1 MKDVHGKFT
10 IELTDDMSLS
20 IREDKADKDTK
31 FLVYYEKKSSYQN
44 AKDRKKSLELWS
56 YEKIKKLVESL
67 NPELQD
73 ISYIWQFNL
82 SSIN

>member
-1 MKDVHGKFT
+1 MKDIQGKFS

-20 IREDKADKDTK
+20 IQEEKTDMDTK
-31 FLVYYEKKSSYQN
+31 FLVYYEKKSSLQN

-67 NPELQD
+67 NPELLD